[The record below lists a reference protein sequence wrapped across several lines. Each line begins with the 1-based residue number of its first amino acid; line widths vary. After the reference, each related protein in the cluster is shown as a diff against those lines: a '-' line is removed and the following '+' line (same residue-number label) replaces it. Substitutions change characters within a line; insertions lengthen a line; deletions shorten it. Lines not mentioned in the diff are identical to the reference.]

1 MTISCCKWQLHC
13 NIIPVLLSI
22 KGSLAVV
29 MNLQAMPV
37 GDAALPTR
45 RKHWTVIRGPHVH
58 KTSREQFARLTHQRL
73 IEYST
78 NNLSELN
85 WFLDSIKL
93 YKFIGVEL
101 QVKITSNSYLL
112 PTTSEQQAAA
122 DQPLLLQHKQRFAHL
137 FGAAA
142 PSSNGPGLQ
151 EQQQDRNNSSPSYAA
166 LQQSMQ
172 GLRQS
177 VHEGLLQQRMK
188 LASNANYK
196 QWQVGC

>member
-1 MTISCCKWQLHC
+1 
-13 NIIPVLLSI
+13 
-22 KGSLAVV
+22 
-29 MNLQAMPV
+29 MPL

-45 RKHWTVIRGPHVH
+45 RTHFTVIRGPHVH
-58 KTSREQFARLTHQRL
+58 KKSREQFARISHQRL

-78 NNLSELN
+78 NNISELD

-101 QVKITSNSYLL
+101 TIKVSSSSYLL
-112 PTTSEQQAAA
+112 PTTAEQQAAA
-122 DQPLLLQHKQRFAHL
+122 EQPLLLHHKQRFAHL

-151 EQQQDRNNSSPSYAA
+151 QQQESSSSSSTSYAA
-166 LQQSMQ
+166 LQQSLQ

-188 LASNANYK
+188 LAGNANFK
-196 QWQVGC
+196 RWQVSCDDPQHDGINSF